1 MLFMYHSVEY
11 TRRMP
16 RPRFIKTH
24 LPISALPKDLLSKC
38 KVGELNFLR
47 DFKYLTKNVKFL
59 ALSKRSKWHSL
70 VRPLVV
76 AQVVITSDYGSR
88 GPGFD
93 SDLHSFVKH
102 KILD

>member
-1 MLFMYHSVEY
+1 MYHSVEY

-47 DFKYLTKNVKFL
+47 NFKYLTKNVKFL

-76 AQVVITSDYGSR
+76 A
-88 GPGFD
+88 
-93 SDLHSFVKH
+93 
-102 KILD
+102 